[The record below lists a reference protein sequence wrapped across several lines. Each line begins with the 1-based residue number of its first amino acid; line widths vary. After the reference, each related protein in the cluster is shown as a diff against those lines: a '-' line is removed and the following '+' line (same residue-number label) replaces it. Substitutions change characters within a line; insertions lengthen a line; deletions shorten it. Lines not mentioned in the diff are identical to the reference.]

1 MGVEGAVGQPRV
13 RHERGDPR
21 AIDAVS
27 LESTACH
34 LDDPPPRRLLVLLPV
49 PSHARLHWPEE
60 SLALRPPLLYYDR
73 NSIARRPPEMANA
86 QPVALVTGASSGI
99 GKAAALALVQAG
111 FDVVGT
117 SRNASRVTPHRGV
130 TFLDL
135 DVTSGE
141 SVSTLVRGVIER
153 FGRIDVLVN
162 NAGTGAAGAAEES
175 SVAQDQRVFDINF
188 FGLIRMTKAVLPHM
202 RAQGR
207 GRILN
212 ISSVLG
218 LVPAPFMAS
227 YAATKHA
234 IEGYSESLDH
244 EVREYGIRVLLVEP
258 AYTRTGFDANA
269 IQPHAPLPIYA
280 EQGQVFDGVLA
291 RAMADGDDPAT
302 VAKSIVAAATD
313 PQPQLRRRLD
323 GPGGQRPAPPRSPLG
338 VRQADPETQSSARWR
353 LRPAVQVR
361 ITNQTR

>member
-1 MGVEGAVGQPRV
+1 
-13 RHERGDPR
+13 
-21 AIDAVS
+21 
-27 LESTACH
+27 
-34 LDDPPPRRLLVLLPV
+34 
-49 PSHARLHWPEE
+49 
-60 SLALRPPLLYYDR
+60 
-73 NSIARRPPEMANA
+73 MANA
-86 QPVALVTGASSGI
+86 KPVALVTGASSGI

-117 SRNASRVTPHRGV
+117 SRNASRVAPHPGV

-135 DVTSGE
+135 DVTSDG

-153 FGRIDVLVN
+153 LGRIDVLVN

-207 GRILN
+207 GRIIN

-218 LVPAPFMAS
+218 LVPGPYMAS

-234 IEGYSESLDH
+234 IEGYSESMDH
-244 EVREYGIRVLLVEP
+244 ELRERGVRVLLIEP

-269 IQPHAPLPIYA
+269 LHPTH
-280 EQGQVFDGVLA
+280 
-291 RAMADGDDPAT
+291 RCRSM
-302 VAKSIVAAATD
+302 
-313 PQPQLRRRLD
+313 RRSGRNST
-323 GPGGQRPAPPRSPLG
+323 A
-338 VRQADPETQSSARWR
+338 
-353 LRPAVQVR
+353 
-361 ITNQTR
+361 

>member
-1 MGVEGAVGQPRV
+1 
-13 RHERGDPR
+13 
-21 AIDAVS
+21 
-27 LESTACH
+27 
-34 LDDPPPRRLLVLLPV
+34 
-49 PSHARLHWPEE
+49 
-60 SLALRPPLLYYDR
+60 
-73 NSIARRPPEMANA
+73 MANA
-86 QPVALVTGASSGI
+86 KPVALVTGASSGI

-117 SRNASRVTPHRGV
+117 SRNTSRVAAQRGV

-135 DVTSGE
+135 DVTSEE

-207 GRILN
+207 GRIIN

-218 LVPAPFMAS
+218 LVPAPYMAS

-234 IEGYSESLDH
+234 IEGYSESMDH
-244 EVREYGIRVLLVEP
+244 ELREHGVRVLLVEP
-258 AYTRTGFDANA
+258 AYTKTGFDANA
-269 IQPHAPLPIYA
+269 LQADAPLPIYA
-280 EQGQVFDGVLA
+280 ARRQAFDRVIA
-291 RAMADGDDPAT
+291 SAMEGGDDPAT
-302 VAKSIVAAATD
+302 VGRSIVAAATD
-313 PQPQLRRRLD
+313 PKPKLRYTAGSTAGRVSALRRFVPAWAFDRQIRKLNRL
-323 GPGGQRPAPPRSPLG
+323 PA
-338 VRQADPETQSSARWR
+338 
-353 LRPAVQVR
+353 
-361 ITNQTR
+361 